1 MYVQY
6 IQQKISYFLLHVSA
20 AALVQ
25 WMMLLQMFHILLR
38 FKYIGVQTDYGG

>member
-1 MYVQY
+1 
-6 IQQKISYFLLHVSA
+6 
-20 AALVQ
+20 LVQ